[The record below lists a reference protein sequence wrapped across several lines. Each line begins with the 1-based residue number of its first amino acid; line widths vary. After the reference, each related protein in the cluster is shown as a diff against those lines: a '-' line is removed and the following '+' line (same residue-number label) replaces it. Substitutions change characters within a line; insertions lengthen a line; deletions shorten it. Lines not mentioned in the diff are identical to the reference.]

1 MAAGFE
7 CEFVEEPQKAFQSEC
22 PICLLILREPH
33 QASCCGK
40 SFCKECVE
48 QVRDKSPCCPA
59 CKVEDFHIF
68 HNKGLQQSLYD
79 FRVYCSSK
87 EEGCEWTGE
96 LRELDKHLNK
106 DPLAGKSLEGCSYIA
121 INCPLHHAGC
131 EVNLPRKDMKAH
143 LEQKSIQHM
152 LFQVQEQSLLLA
164 RIENLHQENQKLQ
177 TIIGEIHEEK
187 QYLEQRLTDLEAKLE
202 LPTACTCKTPF
213 TQPTGTLELT
223 MGNFESKKRDHVPW
237 FSPPFY
243 THPQGYKM
251 CLQVNANGLGQ
262 GKGTHMSTYIHMM
275 RGEFDDQLMWPFRG
289 HISVQLVDQERES
302 DHFHHTFHFTDAAPL
317 EVRERQRERER
328 SQHGRG
334 PSKFILLT
342 ELRPK
347 YLKNDCLRFR
357 ITKVELK

>member
-33 QASCCGK
+33 QASCCRK
-40 SFCKECVE
+40 SFCKECIE

-106 DPLAGKSLEGCSYIA
+106 DLLAGKSLEGCSYVA

-143 LEQKSIQHM
+143 LEQKSIQH
-152 LFQVQEQSLLLA
+152 
-164 RIENLHQENQKLQ
+164 
-177 TIIGEIHEEK
+177 
-187 QYLEQRLTDLEAKLE
+187 
-202 LPTACTCKTPF
+202 
-213 TQPTGTLELT
+213 
-223 MGNFESKKRDHVPW
+223 
-237 FSPPFY
+237 
-243 THPQGYKM
+243 TH
-251 CLQVNANGLGQ
+251 
-262 GKGTHMSTYIHMM
+262 THT
-275 RGEFDDQLMWPFRG
+275 
-289 HISVQLVDQERES
+289 
-302 DHFHHTFHFTDAAPL
+302 HT
-317 EVRERQRERER
+317 
-328 SQHGRG
+328 
-334 PSKFILLT
+334 
-342 ELRPK
+342 
-347 YLKNDCLRFR
+347 
-357 ITKVELK
+357 